1 MTIRNPLRFV
11 RLPRVK
17 ELTGLGRSQIYS
29 LEKQG
34 RFPRR
39 NKILANTTVWIE
51 EEVQAWMVERV
62 AQCRRK
68 PLHGLREAA

>member
-1 MTIRNPLRFV
+1 MTDGKTLKFV
-11 RLPRVK
+11 RLPRVQ
-17 ELTGLGRSQIYS
+17 ELTGIGRSQIYS

-51 EEVQAWMVERV
+51 EEVQTWMIDRV
-62 AQCRRK
+62 TQCRRPSLPGGK
-68 PLHGLREAA
+68 EAA

>member
-1 MTIRNPLRFV
+1 MTTEKTLKFV
-11 RLPRVK
+11 RMRGVQ
-17 ELTGLGRSQIYS
+17 ELTGIGRSQIYS

-51 EEVQAWMVERV
+51 EEVQAWMAARV
-62 AQCRRK
+62 TQCRCPSPSGK
-68 PLHGLREAA
+68 KEAA

>member
-1 MTIRNPLRFV
+1 MANGKSLKFV

-17 ELTGLGRSQIYS
+17 ELTGLGRSQIYE

-34 RFPRR
+34 RFPRK

-51 EEVQAWMVERV
+51 EEVQEWMGKRI
-62 AQCRRK
+62 AQCR
-68 PLHGLREAA
+68 PEIMEDGV